1 MDDSKC
7 FKCGNDMVDAIH
19 CSSCSPVM
27 SDKTV
32 DLGRLPNGAH
42 LYRKPNRVGGYTYYS
57 DEIGGGVEVW
67 DTSLV
72 AESTLLTA
80 MACEHHR
87 SYLED
92 MVKKRGWKPKSGVE
106 TEQMAAT
113 GGPFV
118 SPELMKELEAR
129 AKEKDGQ

>member
-1 MDDSKC
+1 
-7 FKCGNDMVDAIH
+7 
-19 CSSCSPVM
+19 M
-27 SDKTV
+27 SDKSV
-32 DLGRLPNGAH
+32 DLGCTPNGAH
-42 LYRKPNRVGGYTYYS
+42 LFRKPNGIGGYTYYS

-87 SYLED
+87 SYHES
-92 MVKKRGWKPKSGVE
+92 MVKHGWKHALHLKKE
-106 TEQMAAT
+106 KMAAT

-118 SPELMKELEAR
+118 SPALMKELEAKTK
-129 AKEKDGQ
+129 AKDGK